1 MVDLQALLM
10 MWLWSALTDG
20 TGLFLLALLLAATI
34 VLNQLTDAS
43 DAPRMAG
50 NFASL
55 ALGAFLGFHLFPDVS
70 PPLEITAHGTFAL
83 FSGMTA
89 MGLVNMALLRPL

>member
-1 MVDLQALLM
+1 MVDLLAPVM
-10 MWLWSALTDG
+10 TWLWSALTDG
-20 TGLFLLALLLAATI
+20 SGLFLLVLLLAATI

-43 DAPRMAG
+43 DPTRMAG

-55 ALGAFLGFHLFPDVS
+55 ALGAFLGFHIFPDWS
-70 PPLEITAHGTFAL
+70 PPLEITANGTFAL

>member
-1 MVDLQALLM
+1 MVDLLASLLA
-10 MWLWSALTDG
+10 WLGSAFADGSALFVIV
-20 TGLFLLALLLAATI
+20 LQLAATL

-43 DAPRMAG
+43 DPPRMAG

-55 ALGAFLGFHLFPDVS
+55 ALGASLGFNFFPDWS
-70 PPLEITAHGTFAL
+70 PPIELTANGTLAL

-89 MGLVNMALLRPL
+89 MGLINMALLRPL

>member
-1 MVDLQALLM
+1 MVDLLAPLLA
-10 MWLWSALTDG
+10 WFWSAIADG
-20 TGLFLLALLLAATI
+20 SALFVLMLLLAATL

-43 DAPRMAG
+43 DPPRLAG

-55 ALGAFLGFHLFPDVS
+55 ALGAFLGLHLFPDWS
-70 PPLEITAHGTFAL
+70 PPLELTANGTFAV

-89 MGLVNMALLRPL
+89 AGLINMALLRPL

>member
-1 MVDLQALLM
+1 MVDLLAPLLVLLWSVLLDGSGPFLLM
-10 MWLWSALTDG
+10 
-20 TGLFLLALLLAATI
+20 LLLAATI

-43 DAPRMAG
+43 DPTRMAG
-50 NFASL
+50 NFLTL
-55 ALGAFLGFHLFPDVS
+55 AFGAFLGFHLFPDWS
-70 PPLEITAHGTFAL
+70 PPLEITANGTFAL

>member
-20 TGLFLLALLLAATI
+20 TGLFLLALLLAI
-34 VLNQLTDAS
+34 VVNQLTDTS
-43 DAPRMAG
+43 DTLRMAG
-50 NFASL
+50 KFASL
-55 ALGAFLGFHLFPDVS
+55 ALGAFLGFQLFPDIS

>member
-1 MVDLQALLM
+1 MVD
-10 MWLWSALTDG
+10 
-20 TGLFLLALLLAATI
+20 LLALLLAWFWSALADGSALFLLTLLLAATI
-34 VLNQLTDAS
+34 ILNQLTDAS
-43 DAPRMAG
+43 DVPRMAG

-55 ALGAFLGFHLFPDVS
+55 ALGAFLGLHLFPDLS
-70 PPLEITAHGTFAL
+70 PPLAITANGTFAL

>member
-1 MVDLQALLM
+1 MVDLLAPLLT
-10 MWLWSALTDG
+10 WAWSALLDG
-20 TGLFLLALLLAATI
+20 SALFMLMLLLAATI
-34 VLNQLTDAS
+34 VLNQVTDAS
-43 DAPRMAG
+43 DPTRMAG

-55 ALGAFLGFHLFPDVS
+55 AVGALLGFHLFPDIS

>member
-20 TGLFLLALLLAATI
+20 TGLFLLALLAATI
-34 VLNQLTDAS
+34 VVNQLTDTS
-43 DAPRMAG
+43 DTLRMAG
-50 NFASL
+50 KFASL
-55 ALGAFLGFHLFPDVS
+55 ALGAFLGFQLFPDIS